1 VEVAEHYRGQREELS
16 ALALSLTEEQLGTV
30 VPGCPAWQVRE
41 VLSHLV
47 GLTADLCTGSME
59 GAGTPAWAQVQVD
72 ARRDHTVEQVIEEW
86 TKRSEG
92 FEVALPQLGFLG
104 WVFTYDVTMHG
115 DDIREAL
122 GLPLGSSETHA
133 VVLDGIIER
142 ARGRAEGL
150 GTLTI
155 TSGGGEWVLGGGLP
169 HATLRVDDPG
179 ELARV
184 IGGRRDDQLVRALA
198 WEGDPGPW
206 LPVLPLFREGR

>member
-1 VEVAEHYRGQREELS
+1 M
-16 ALALSLTEEQLGTV
+16 
-30 VPGCPAWQVRE
+30 P
-41 VLSHLV
+41 
-47 GLTADLCTGSME
+47 
-59 GAGTPAWAQVQVD
+59 
-72 ARRDHTVEQVIEEW
+72 
-86 TKRSEG
+86 
-92 FEVALPQLGFLG
+92 
-104 WVFTYDVTMHG
+104 G

-155 TSGGGEWVLGGGLP
+155 TSGDGEWVLGGGVP

-198 WEGDPGPW
+198 WEGDPRPW